1 MRVDARAEAFMRRA
15 IELGRRGM
23 DAGDGGPFGAVIV
36 KDGSIVGEG
45 WNRVLAANDPTAHGE
60 VVAIR
65 DACSRAK
72 SFSLSGCELYTSG
85 EPCPMC
91 LAAVYWA
98 RIDRLYFGFSVDDA
112 AGIGFDDRSI
122 FNELT
127 KAADQRMV
135 PAVQLLHD
143 EALAALEDY
152 AVHPKR
158 VKY

>member
-1 MRVDARAEAFMRRA
+1 MTMNTRAEAFMRRA
-15 IELGRRGM
+15 IKLGRQGM
-23 DAGDGGPFGAVIV
+23 DAGDGGPFGSVIV

-45 WNRVLAANDPTAHGE
+45 WNRVLATNDPTAHGE

-72 SFSLSGCELYTSG
+72 SFSLSGCEIYTSG

-112 AGIGFDDRSI
+112 AGIGFDDRHI
-122 FNELT
+122 FDEMMKESELRT
-127 KAADQRMV
+127 V
-135 PAVQLLHD
+135 PAVQLLRD

-158 VKY
+158 VRY